1 MEGIVKENLDFV
13 NDQTIYC
20 LVVLTKCIWVISLVG
35 GEVMWGRQMDSWGV
49 IILTH
54 ERLEV
59 KFTNFGRVDHLW
71 PHKAGDCV
79 YL

>member
-1 MEGIVKENLDFV
+1 MAVKDAERYV
-13 NDQTIYC
+13 PIPRAKSRT
-20 LVVLTKCIWVISLVG
+20 VLEK
-35 GEVMWGRQMDSWGV
+35 
-49 IILTH
+49 LTH